1 MHVIF
6 YCQTI
11 YLGGDLGLGIRH
23 SSVISC
29 DEGREGD
36 PFAKEAMWQPE
47 QGYVLLLLLFVW
59 FFRSWVVLQD
69 QWMPLLHM
77 WPISNV
83 TCFSSKHRY
92 YTYRMFYKYIL
103 SQLHISTGLS
113 SCTRRECSH
122 WIWIHVGCE
131 LYVQSVVSSYVRLA
145 RYSRKAATQREA
157 ELCGL
162 STHQCYYFQQTGL
175 AEIASQTP
183 VKYRNQ

>member
-1 MHVIF
+1 MWRGKRGGFICKRSHV
-6 YCQTI
+6 TTWT
-11 YLGGDLGLGIRH
+11 GIR
-23 SSVISC
+23 VAIVAIC
-29 DEGREGD
+29 
-36 PFAKEAMWQPE
+36 M
-47 QGYVLLLLLFVW
+47 VLQIM
-59 FFRSWVVLQD
+59 SIVLQD
-69 QWMPLLHM
+69 QWMPLLHI

-113 SCTRRECSH
+113 SCTRREYSH

-162 STHQCYYFQQTGL
+162 STHQCHYFQQTGL